1 MRGPASGDL
10 SPDEAALW
18 ERFTSQ
24 RDPAARACLI
34 ERHLP
39 VAHKMA
45 AMLYAARADNSVEFD
60 DYLQYARIGLL
71 EAIDR
76 YDPAREAGF
85 ATFASYR
92 VRGAILN
99 GISQSTELAT
109 QRAERHRLRREQL
122 KSIGDETSTTDEGFT
137 RMVDLTLS
145 LAIGYLLEESGISE
159 SGQADR
165 GSDPYQSFEIKRLR
179 ERMAELLTALP
190 ERERSII
197 RHHYFEHREFVVIAG
212 MLEISK
218 GRVAQ
223 LHARALQ
230 RLRDGYRESES
241 VDKRV

>member
-1 MRGPASGDL
+1 
-10 SPDEAALW
+10 
-18 ERFTSQ
+18 
-24 RDPAARACLI
+24 
-34 ERHLP
+34 
-39 VAHKMA
+39 
-45 AMLYAARADNSVEFD
+45 
-60 DYLQYARIGLL
+60 
-71 EAIDR
+71 
-76 YDPAREAGF
+76 
-85 ATFASYR
+85 
-92 VRGAILN
+92 
-99 GISQSTELAT
+99 
-109 QRAERHRLRREQL
+109 
-122 KSIGDETSTTDEGFT
+122 
-137 RMVDLTLS
+137 
-145 LAIGYLLEESGISE
+145 
-159 SGQADR
+159 GQADR